1 MSVARKVAAKRAFC
15 PIRIAAPAAT
25 KATPMRHTQSGRPK
39 YHGGPNPATE
49 RAQKKGRIAESTKT
63 EAKKDRPSFGK
74 GAAFSRSSKGAALA
88 RNPSP
93 PHIPSATNTLAHAF
107 P

>member
-49 RAQKKGRIAESTKT
+49 RAQTKGLTPQHKKAK
-63 EAKKDRPSFGK
+63 AKKKRPSFKK
-74 GAAFSRSSKGAALA
+74 GSAFSSPSKREA
-88 RNPSP
+88 
-93 PHIPSATNTLAHAF
+93 LAHAQKLTHIHRAAT
-107 P
+107 